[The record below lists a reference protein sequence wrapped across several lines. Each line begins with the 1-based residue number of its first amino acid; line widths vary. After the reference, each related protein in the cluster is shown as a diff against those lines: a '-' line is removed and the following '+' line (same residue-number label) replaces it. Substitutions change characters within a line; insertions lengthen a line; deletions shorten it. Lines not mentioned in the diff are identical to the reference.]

1 MPDISVLPITPN
13 SSEKTLTKMFDQA
26 AKALFPDPVECISLL
41 ELVFI
46 QAVVDEYDTD
56 DTVLET
62 IHESAEEMFL
72 SLREH
77 AEEGE

>member
-1 MPDISVLPITPN
+1 MENQEEFD
-13 SSEKTLTKMFDQA
+13 EKQAEVIAAAKMFDQA
-26 AKALFPDPVECISLL
+26 AKALFPDPVEYISLL

-46 QAVVDEYDTD
+46 QAVVDEYGTD